1 MTSFKYI
8 LLFALAA
15 AFGGLLPGC
24 SGPQEISSTEESF
37 FAPIDSSQLAP
48 GANKPAVVAEAPG
61 QKSARA
67 ATDTM
72 GASLM
77 AFAADTSQS
86 ANKGKPIAGWL
97 PTQRDVQPLSLS
109 LARYTAQSLR
119 DSIEMAG
126 EIVNLLQNILEAST
140 VDRKLY
146 LHSHV
151 KSWVVSNPALR
162 DSLFYAL
169 MATDSSMQSEAGS
182 DAEILAT
189 EDNDLIEARFGTA
202 VFKGTALKQAI
213 EKSGD
218 RYLYQKV
225 IESSNYSRDIELRD
239 STFVLPTAFEA
250 GLLPN
255 EILLDRFSFLRTR
268 AASDP
273 AAGRVDFSAYGLSFR
288 VGPVW
293 GGEVRMGNDE
303 LGLPFWES
311 GKTTF
316 LALYKQVKVGFELPT
331 SIGRNNSEFLFPLRS
346 RLLNGTR
353 GVAGEFDFGT
363 IGGYISSTRFVDN
376 DRATLTD
383 PRNFY
388 YITDE
393 LLGYTSFGFSLT
405 QTSWAR
411 VKVGVGYEQVRE
423 GTFARGGVDTTGAP
437 LGNQSTQLNQFDISS
452 PYLSFEYL
460 HEEGDEAYGC
470 NLQYFNSSILTSV
483 WLQIIPNYL
492 RIEMKVS
499 KPILRN
505 LRAWENEDF
514 IMVSPRL
521 LLSF

>member
-1 MTSFKYI
+1 
-8 LLFALAA
+8 LPFALAV
-15 AFGGLLPGC
+15 AFGGLLSGC

-48 GANKPAVVAEAPG
+48 GANRPGAVPETPA

-67 ATDTM
+67 VADSM

-77 AFAADTSQS
+77 AYAADTSQS
-86 ANKGKPIAGWL
+86 ANKEKPLESWL
-97 PTQRDVQPLSLS
+97 PTQRNVQPLSLS
-109 LARYTAQSLR
+109 LARYTAQSLK
-119 DSIEMAG
+119 DSIEMTG
-126 EIVNLLQNILEAST
+126 DIVNLLQNILEAST

-202 VFKGTALKQAI
+202 VFKGIALKQAI
-213 EKSGD
+213 AKSAD
-218 RYLYQKV
+218 KYLYQKV
-225 IESSNYSRDIELRD
+225 IESSNYSRDIEMRD

-250 GLLPN
+250 GLLLN
-255 EILLDRFSFLRTR
+255 DKLLDRFSFLRTR
-268 AASDP
+268 AGSDP
-273 AAGRVDFSAYGLSFR
+273 EAGRVDFSAYGLSFR

-316 LALYKQVKVGFELPT
+316 LAMYKQVKVGFELPT
-331 SIGRNNSEFLFPLRS
+331 SIGRNNSEKFVFPLRS

-353 GVAGEFDFGT
+353 GFAGEFDFGT

-376 DRATLTD
+376 DVATLTD

-437 LGNQSTQLNQFDISS
+437 LGNQSYELNQFDISS

-470 NLQYFNSSILTSV
+470 SLQYFNSSILTSI

-492 RIEMKVS
+492 RVEMKIS
-499 KPILRN
+499 KPILRS
-505 LRAWENEDF
+505 LRDWENEDF